1 MRLAA
6 LKAVC
11 NFLPVPDVTGFEAL
25 LEPMV
30 TVVASALTEG
40 DEEKARDSCDLLIE
54 LVDND
59 VKFLR
64 PVQSK
69 IRVPLSAARTLLKR
83 HRSIPDHAIA
93 AVGAR
98 KSSLWAMPGGKE
110 PNIRPTRSS
119 QAPRTATPSS

>member
-69 IRVPLSAARTLLKR
+69 IRVPLSAARTL
-83 HRSIPDHAIA
+83 
-93 AVGAR
+93 
-98 KSSLWAMPGGKE
+98 
-110 PNIRPTRSS
+110 
-119 QAPRTATPSS
+119 

>member
-1 MRLAA
+1 MLASIEGLQENLRDIFGACLQDESDGAVRLAA

-64 PVQSK
+64 PVQQNP
-69 IRVPLSAARTLLKR
+69 RPALR
-83 HRSIPDHAIA
+83 
-93 AVGAR
+93 GAH
-98 KSSLWAMPGGKE
+98 S
-110 PNIRPTRSS
+110 
-119 QAPRTATPSS
+119 